1 MFHVKPVFRA
11 CLGMLLAVSG
21 VALAAGDEVHFA
33 GPGVELTAYLYRPE
47 GKGPFPAVVMMHG
60 CSGLYGK
67 SGKPT
72 RSYQFWAEHFRD
84 RGFVTLLL
92 DSFGPRGEREICTQK
107 DRRISEATDRP
118 RDAHAA
124 LDWLA
129 GQPDVDPRR
138 VNLMGW
144 SNGGTTVLN
153 TVKPEAPGS
162 GPDGPRFHAAVA
174 FYPGCS
180 AFARTALNPTAP
192 LLIQAGGRTTGR
204 RRGTARRWHA
214 GPWEKDRRLPS
225 ISTPERITVSIAS
238 TSACVSGRMCA
249 IQAASPDGALRSV
262 RIPRRGQRRSPG
274 PPTGW
279 SRQTVRDPVSRGTR
293 LGSGG
298 LFP

>member
-1 MFHVKPVFRA
+1 MFHVKPVFWA

-47 GKGPFPAVVMMHG
+47 GKGPFPALVMMHG

-72 RSYQFWAEHFRD
+72 RSYRFWAEHFRD
-84 RGFVTLLL
+84 RGFVTLLV

-138 VNLMGW
+138 INLMGW

-153 TVKPEAPGS
+153 TVKPDTPGR

-180 AFARTALNPTAP
+180 AFARTALKPTAP
-192 LLIQAGGRTTGR
+192 LLIQAGGADDWTPARHCEALARRSLGEGSPIAIDVYPGAHHGFDSIDVGVRVRPDVRNSGTKSGWGATVGTNPEARAKAIARTTD
-204 RRGTARRWHA
+204 WL
-214 GPWEKDRRLPS
+214 E
-225 ISTPERITVSIAS
+225 
-238 TSACVSGRMCA
+238 
-249 IQAASPDGALRSV
+249 QANRP
-262 RIPRRGQRRSPG
+262 
-274 PPTGW
+274 
-279 SRQTVRDPVSRGTR
+279 
-293 LGSGG
+293 
-298 LFP
+298 